1 MLRAARPLAR
11 SGMVSHGS
19 LGALQN
25 LGLQVVQSNPAVL
38 CGPAA
43 RFQRG
48 LSIHADGVQG
58 AGSSLDPGPLA
69 GFQLWVLGESGL
81 SIVGLFA
88 DSDFVDVFA
97 CQGRFRGRRLQPCS
111 WKACLCRSSDTP
123 CPNKTCVKENP
134 SHSLS
139 QDKWDSTM
147 IHRW

>member
-43 RFQRG
+43 RLQRG

-58 AGSSLDPGPLA
+58 PGSSPDPGPLA
-69 GFQLWVLGESGL
+69 GFQLWV
-81 SIVGLFA
+81 
-88 DSDFVDVFA
+88 
-97 CQGRFRGRRLQPCS
+97 
-111 WKACLCRSSDTP
+111 
-123 CPNKTCVKENP
+123 
-134 SHSLS
+134 
-139 QDKWDSTM
+139 
-147 IHRW
+147 